1 MKSSCKPHANTSAK
15 TWTPPELGD
24 ESAALT
30 SGTQKEKIL
39 SVFRAEEEGTQEH
52 EQTKSALHQKGT
64 GKNITAWQPGVL
76 GEQNESPRVDDWSF
90 LEISGTP
97 FDKAWRMQS
106 PETTTKQGRLISD
119 NEQAQMRERARR
131 QAEEIIL
138 NAQAEADNILLQA
151 QAEIDEQKQE
161 GYRQGQA
168 QAHAEVEGTVNA
180 VRKMAQ
186 EVNGWKTELTSQGE
200 QILTEMMKDLARKM
214 FGDGVRL
221 DPQALHTN
229 LDRIMENA
237 SGLGELKV
245 FLNPQ
250 DATLLDPS
258 WKEQQFLI
266 LGEQVKIVP
275 SANIT
280 RGGCLVK
287 GSLGMVDARVETQLD
302 SMLSAFDD
310 PAAG

>member
-30 SGTQKEKIL
+30 SGTQKEKVL
-39 SVFRAEEEGTQEH
+39 SVFRAEDETQEH

-90 LEISGTP
+90 LEVSGTP